1 MIEFTRKEVIEIFIA
16 TIFLSFG
23 ITIPFGILLFVHI
36 LIKKIN
42 IFQKEKIQEPFNTLF
57 VN

>member
-16 TIFLSFG
+16 TIFLS
-23 ITIPFGILLFVHI
+23 FGILLFVHI

-42 IFQKEKIQEPFNTLF
+42 IFQKEKIQEPFSTLF

>member
-42 IFQKEKIQEPFNTLF
+42 IFQKEKIQEPFSTLF

>member
-1 MIEFTRKEVIEIFIA
+1 MIEFTKKEIIEIVVA

-23 ITIPFGILLFVHI
+23 ITIPLGILLFVHI
-36 LIKKIN
+36 LIKKI
-42 IFQKEKIQEPFNTLF
+42 IIYQKKIQEPFSTVF